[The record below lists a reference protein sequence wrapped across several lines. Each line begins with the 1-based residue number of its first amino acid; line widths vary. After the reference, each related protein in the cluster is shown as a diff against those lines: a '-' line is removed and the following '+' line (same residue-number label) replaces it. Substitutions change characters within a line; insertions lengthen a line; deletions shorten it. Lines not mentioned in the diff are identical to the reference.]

1 MVEQRDVRVE
11 RELVHWVD
19 LLDVVENEEKNGSS
33 DRDWP
38 VPKTMC
44 VRLFANAKESVDEMS
59 NTQNLDYERCCVGVC

>member
-33 DRDWP
+33 DRGWP
-38 VPKTMC
+38 VPKAMC
-44 VRLFANAKESVDEMS
+44 VSLFANAKESVDEMS
-59 NTQNLDYERCCVGVC
+59 NTQNLDYERC